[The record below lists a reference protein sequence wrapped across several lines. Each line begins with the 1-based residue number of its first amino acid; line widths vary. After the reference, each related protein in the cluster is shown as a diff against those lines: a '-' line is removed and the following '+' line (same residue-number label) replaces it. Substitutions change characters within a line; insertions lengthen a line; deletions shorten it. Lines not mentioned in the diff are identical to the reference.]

1 MGNQIELRTC
11 DARVEVR
18 ATADGDKPKVVGYAA
33 KFNKLSHP
41 LGFMKFRE
49 KIDPGAFDETL
60 AQGADVRF
68 TLNHNPDKV
77 MGRTAAGTLKLSTD
91 ETGLRYELDPP
102 DTQMGRDFV
111 ESVKRGDLS
120 NSSFKFRTL
129 DDDWSEDKDGNPIRT
144 LKKVSLHD
152 GDVAAVTYPAY
163 PDTEVNVRSLDAIV
177 EEGLKRIHPESRDAK
192 KPYGDVDY
200 ADPGY
205 QSDGVHRYP
214 LDTVEHIKAAWD
226 YIHKSDDAAKY
237 TADQV
242 SKIKAKIVAAWK
254 AKIDKDGPPSA
265 ESKSANDDV
274 ITRAAA
280 ERDRDLALAGEE

>member
-1 MGNQIELRTC
+1 MEQLELRTC

-18 ATADGDKPKVVGYAA
+18 ATADGKKPLVAGYAA

-41 LGFMKFRE
+41 LGFLKFRE
-49 KIDPGAFDETL
+49 KVDPHAFDETL
-60 AQGADVRF
+60 ANGADVRF
-68 TLNHNPDKV
+68 TQNHDPSRV
-77 MGRTAAGTLKLSTD
+77 MGRTASGTLKLSTD
-91 ETGLRYELDPP
+91 DVGLRYELDPP

-111 ESVKRGDLS
+111 ESVRRGDIS

-163 PDTEVNVRSLDAIV
+163 PDTEACVRSLDAIV

-242 SKIKAKIVAAWK
+242 SKIKAKIVSAWK

-265 ESKSANDDV
+265 ESKCADDAE
-274 ITRAAA
+274 TARAAA
-280 ERDRDLALAGEE
+280 ERDRELTLAAEE